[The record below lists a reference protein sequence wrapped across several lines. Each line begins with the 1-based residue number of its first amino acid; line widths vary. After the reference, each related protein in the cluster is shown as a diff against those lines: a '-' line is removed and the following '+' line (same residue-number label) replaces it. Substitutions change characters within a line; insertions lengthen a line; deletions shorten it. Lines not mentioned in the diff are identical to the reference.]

1 MYSYTITKHNKSN
14 TITSLHRR
22 YTLPSYVSAST
33 LRGLVFTL
41 TLVRRRRA
49 LSGAFRD
56 VSCHTRHPDVIDD
69 VTCSH
74 CTLCCLTSA

>member
-56 VSCHTRHPDVIDD
+56 VTVALGI
-69 VTCSH
+69 
-74 CTLCCLTSA
+74 LTSSTTSLVCTVHSAV